1 MITLTQQEVAKV
13 AHLARLELT
22 PDELTRYQ
30 AQLSAILEAVAMLDE
45 LELGDIPPT
54 AHAVPMQNI
63 LADDVIRPGL
73 SLDEAL
79 FNAPQQAENQ
89 FLIQAV
95 LPEDE

>member
-1 MITLTQQEVAKV
+1 MTLTQQEVAKV
-13 AHLARLELT
+13 AHLARLDLT
-22 PDELTRYQ
+22 PAELTRYQ

-45 LELGDIPPT
+45 LDLTDVPPT

-63 LADDVIRPGL
+63 LADDLIRPGL
-73 SLDEAL
+73 SLAEVL

>member
-13 AHLARLELT
+13 ARLARLDLT
-22 PDELTRYQ
+22 PDELPRYQ

-45 LELGDIPPT
+45 LDLTDVPPT

-63 LADDVIRPGL
+63 LADDLIRPGL
-73 SLDEAL
+73 SLAETL